1 MASLPPDPALA
12 DPMLRELRERH
23 PDVDIVL
30 LPPVQPLDAPAA
42 TAAQCRS
49 RMQHA
54 DRVLATLSERLER
67 EPSTRADYW
76 WGQDHP
82 EVRRWV
88 TAAAYGDLGDE
99 GGVPLLR
106 QLANTLVHLGW
117 EPRPAADGSP
127 RVRGVAGPFEL
138 IAQATAE
145 AVTVTLTSDA
155 LHVPAA
161 LHAELQAELPAQV
174 HADPGPGR
182 GSDA

>member
-1 MASLPPDPALA
+1 MAPLPPDPALA
-12 DPMLRELRERH
+12 DPMMRELRERH

-30 LPPVQPLDAPAA
+30 LPPVHPLDEPVA

-54 DRVLATLSERLER
+54 DRVLTTLSERLDR
-67 EPSTRADYW
+67 EPTARADYW

-88 TAAAYGDLGDE
+88 TAAAYSDLGDE
-99 GGVPLLR
+99 GAVPLLR
-106 QLANTLVHLGW
+106 RLANTLVQLGW
-117 EPRPAADGSP
+117 DPRPAADGSR

-138 IAQATAE
+138 IAE
-145 AVTVTLTSDA
+145 ARGDAVSLSITSDP

-161 LHAELQAELPAQV
+161 LHDELASARRT
-174 HADPGPGR
+174 DR
-182 GSDA
+182 

>member
-1 MASLPPDPALA
+1 MATLPPDPALA

-23 PDVDIVL
+23 PDVDIVM
-30 LPPVQPLDAPAA
+30 LPPVRPLDAPAA

-54 DRVLATLSERLER
+54 DRVLTTLGERLDR
-67 EPSTRADYW
+67 EPTARADYW

-88 TAAAYGDLGDE
+88 TAAAFGDLGDE

-106 QLANTLVHLGW
+106 RLANTLVHLGW

-138 IAQATAE
+138 VASASDDSVS
-145 AVTVTLTSDA
+145 VTITSDA
-155 LHVPAA
+155 LHVPAD
-161 LHAELQAELPAQV
+161 LHAELHAEIGAGQE
-174 HADPGPGR
+174 
-182 GSDA
+182 SDA

>member
-1 MASLPPDPALA
+1 
-12 DPMLRELRERH
+12 MLRELRERH
-23 PDVDIVL
+23 PDVDIVM
-30 LPPVQPLDAPAA
+30 LPPVRPLDAPVA

-54 DRVLATLSERLER
+54 DRVLTTLSQRLDR
-67 EPSTRADYW
+67 EPTARADYW

-88 TAAAYGDLGDE
+88 TAAAFGDLGDE

-106 QLANTLVHLGW
+106 RLATTLVHLGW

-138 IAQATAE
+138 IASATDDSVS
-145 AVTVTLTSDA
+145 VTITSDA
-155 LHVPAA
+155 LHVPAE
-161 LHAELQAELPAQV
+161 LHAELHAETSTETSAGQEP
-174 HADPGPGR
+174 
-182 GSDA
+182 DA